1 MGTEKNTKA
10 WKSNEQQY
18 NQKDYQK
25 TGDNLRW
32 WDNCFVRERNFIKL
46 KRSIRTQHETSI
58 KKLTTRKQQM
68 PRKSEKVKEHNCY
81 VIGFNRKAADVFMWQ
96 HKGCNMLICLEMR
109 E

>member
-25 TGDNLRW
+25 NGDNLRW

-58 KKLTTRKQQM
+58 KKVNDKETTNAEKIRKGE
-68 PRKSEKVKEHNCY
+68 RT
-81 VIGFNRKAADVFMWQ
+81 
-96 HKGCNMLICLEMR
+96 
-109 E
+109 